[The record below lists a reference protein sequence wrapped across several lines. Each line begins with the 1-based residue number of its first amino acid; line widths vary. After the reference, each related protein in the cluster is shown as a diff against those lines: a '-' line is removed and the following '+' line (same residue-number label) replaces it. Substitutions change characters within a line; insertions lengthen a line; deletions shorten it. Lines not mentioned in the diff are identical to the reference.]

1 VKVADVS
8 DALGITRNH
17 SASSR
22 YGNCKYDFIVWYL
35 GFMGK
40 QEKPKGRE
48 VEEWFEKYFGESSSI
63 GSTVDGR
70 QLAKSSKRK
79 LQLCN

>member
-70 QLAKSSKRK
+70 RSTVGKK
-79 LQLCN
+79 

>member
-1 VKVADVS
+1 
-8 DALGITRNH
+8 
-17 SASSR
+17 
-22 YGNCKYDFIVWYL
+22 
-35 GFMGK
+35 MGK